1 MPGAEEV
8 AGAALLEVGLGQG
21 EAVGGGSE
29 GFQALAGLGVFVVRE
44 EDAVALMGAAP
55 DAAPE
60 LVELAEAEAVGIFDD
75 HEAGVGNIDA
85 DLNDGGGHENVQVS
99 GGEGGHDGLFFL
111 RALFAVDDADAQVG
125 EDLGLESVAVLLSGL

>member
-21 EAVGGGSE
+21 KAVGGGSE
-29 GFQALAGLGVFVVRE
+29 GFQALAGLGVFVVGE
-44 EDAVALMGAAP
+44 EDAVALMVP
-55 DAAPE
+55 RPTRPRSWWSW
-60 LVELAEAEAVGIFDD
+60 LRPEAVGIFDD

-111 RALFAVDDADAQVG
+111 GALFAVDDADAQVG